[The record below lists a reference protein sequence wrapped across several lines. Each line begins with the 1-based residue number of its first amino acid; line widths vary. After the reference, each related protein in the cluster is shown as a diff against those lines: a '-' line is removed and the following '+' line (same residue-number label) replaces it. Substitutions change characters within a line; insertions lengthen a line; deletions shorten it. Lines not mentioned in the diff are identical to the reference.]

1 MTTPVKRMPFEE
13 LLVKKGLILER
24 EKDTL
29 LETAKTSN
37 QSVASILLERGTL
50 TEESAGQILADQYGL
65 PWNDLEEFRVPTPL
79 MESIPVE
86 LMHRYEFVPMEKEGD
101 VLTIAIAKPQDLRM
115 IDELE
120 HQLGSELRLVVSSKS
135 AILDA
140 LSNSE
145 GNSQVL
151 TRIKAE
157 LDPVLIKEDEKGEEI
172 LSVERITQDQ
182 SPVVKLV
189 NTIILTGLQKHAS
202 DIHIEPTDRAVE
214 VKFRIDGV
222 LYLAMEPFDT
232 GIHASLISRLKIMSE
247 LDIAERR
254 TPQDGRF
261 KLLLNQRTIDFRVS
275 ILPSVYGESV
285 VIRILDKQHVSSGVQ
300 GLRLEALGY
309 TGEDLRRFRRAI
321 TRPYGMVLVT
331 GPTGSGKTTTLYAA
345 LNEVH
350 SEEDKIITIEDP
362 VEYQLKGIVQIPVNE
377 KKGLTFARGLRSI
390 LRHDPDKIMVGEIRD
405 LETAQIAI
413 QSALTGHLVFTTVHA
428 NNAFDV
434 ISRFVN
440 MGIESYN
447 FVASLSCI
455 LAQRL
460 VRSVCPYCRVPVE
473 IHPDQC
479 RESGIDYD
487 TVKHQTFFEGKGC
500 NECHGLGFR
509 GRKAITEFLD
519 MTDSIKEMILSGKS
533 SSEIRIAAIA
543 QGMTSLRQAALEKV
557 FRGEST
563 LKEIN
568 RVTPVEEIL

>member
-1 MTTPVKRMPFEE
+1 MTTPVKRMPFVEI
-13 LLVKKGLILER
+13 LVKKGFILEH
-24 EKDTL
+24 EKDSL
-29 LETAKTSN
+29 RETAKKEN
-37 QSVASILLERGTL
+37 QSMGSILLERGTL
-50 TEESAGQILADQYGL
+50 TEDSLGQILADQFGL
-65 PWNDLEEFRVPTPL
+65 PWNNLEEFRIPTSL
-79 MESIPVE
+79 MESIPIE
-86 LMHRYEFVPMEKEGD
+86 LMHRYEFIPMAKERD
-101 VLTIAIAKPQDLRM
+101 VLTIAIANPHDLRM

-120 HQLGSELRLVVSSKS
+120 HQVGYELDLVVSSKP
-135 AILDA
+135 AILDV

-157 LDPVLIKEDEKGEEI
+157 LDPVLIKEDEKGEDV

-189 NTIILTGLQKHAS
+189 NTIILTALQKQAS
-202 DIHIEPTDRAVE
+202 DIHIEPTDRTVD

-222 LYLAMEPFDT
+222 LYLAMDPFDM
-232 GIHASLISRLKIMSE
+232 GIHPSLISRLKIMSE

-261 KLLLNQRTIDFRVS
+261 KLLLNNRTIDFRVS

-285 VIRILDKQHVSSGVQ
+285 VIRVLDKQHVSAGVQ

-309 TGEDLRRFRRAI
+309 TGADLRQFRRAI

-350 SEEDKIITIEDP
+350 TDDDKIITIEDP

-460 VRSVCPYCRVPVE
+460 VRSICPFCRVPVE
-473 IHPDQC
+473 ITLEQC
-479 RESGIDYD
+479 RESGIDYE

-500 NECHGLGFR
+500 NECHGLGFK

-519 MTDSIKEMILSGKS
+519 MTDSMKEMILSGKS
-533 SSEIRIAAIA
+533 SSEIRVAAMA

-568 RVTPVEEIL
+568 RVTQVDDIA

>member
-1 MTTPVKRMPFEE
+1 MPTPVKRMGLED
-13 LLVKKGLILER
+13 LLVRKSVISDGEIRILQE
-24 EKDTL
+24 E
-29 LETAKTSN
+29 AKHANRPLS
-37 QSVASILLERGTL
+37 ALLLERGTV
-50 TEESAGQILADQYGL
+50 TEGMLGQLLAEQFGI
-65 PWNDLEEFRVPTPL
+65 PWHDLQDFRVPSSL
-79 MESIPVE
+79 MQLIPVE
-86 LMHRYEFVPMEKEGD
+86 LMHRYGFVPMDHEED
-101 VLTIAIAKPQDLRM
+101 VLTIAVSDPQNLRM

-120 HQLGSELRLVVSSKS
+120 HQLGYELRLVVSSNS
-135 AILDA
+135 AIQET

-157 LDPVLIKEDEKGEEI
+157 LDPVLIKEDEKGEEV

-189 NTIILTGLQKHAS
+189 NTIILTALQKHAS
-202 DIHIEPTDRAVE
+202 DIHIEPSEQSVE

-222 LYLAMEPFDT
+222 LYLAMDPFDP
-232 GIHASLISRLKIMSE
+232 GIHGSLISRLKIMSE

-254 TPQDGRF
+254 IPQDGRF
-261 KLLLNQRTIDFRVS
+261 KLLVNRRTIDFRVS

-285 VIRILDKQHVSSGVQ
+285 VIRILDKQHVSAGVQ

-309 TGEDLRRFRRAI
+309 TGEDLARFRRAI
-321 TRPYGMVLVT
+321 IRPYGMVLVT

-350 SEEDKIITIEDP
+350 SDEDKIITIEDP

-440 MGIESYN
+440 MGIEPYN

-460 VRSVCPYCRVPVE
+460 VRSLCPTCRVPVNIDPE
-473 IHPDQC
+473 QC

-487 TVKHQTFFEGKGC
+487 TVKHKTFFEGKGC
-500 NECHGLGFR
+500 NECNGLGFR

-519 MTDSIKEMILSGKS
+519 MTDSIKEMILHGKS
-533 SSEIRIAAIA
+533 SSEIRIAAMA
-543 QGMTSLRQAALEKV
+543 QGMTSLRQAAMDKV
-557 FRGEST
+557 LKGETT

-568 RVTPVEEIL
+568 RVTPIEEIG

>member
-1 MTTPVKRMPFEE
+1 MTTPVKRMPFED
-13 LLVKKGLILER
+13 LLVEKGLILER

-29 LETAKTSN
+29 VETARTTN
-37 QSVASILLERGTL
+37 QTIATILLERGTL
-50 TEESAGQILADQYGL
+50 TDAMIGQVLADQYGL
-65 PWNDLEEFRVPTPL
+65 PWNDLKEFRIPTAL

-86 LMHRYEFVPMEKEGD
+86 LMHRYEFVPMEQED
-101 VLTIAIAKPQDLRM
+101 QVLTIAIAKPQDLRM

-120 HQLGSELRLVVSSKS
+120 HQLGFELRLVVTSQT
-135 AILDA
+135 AILEA

-157 LDPVLIKEDEKGEEI
+157 LDPVLIKEDEKGEEV
-172 LSVERITQDQ
+172 LSVERITQDL

-189 NTIILTGLQKHAS
+189 NTIILTALQKHAS
-202 DIHIEPTDRAVE
+202 DIHIEPTDRTVE

-232 GIHASLISRLKIMSE
+232 GIHPSLISRLKIMSE

-285 VIRILDKQHVSSGVQ
+285 VIRILDKQHVSAGVQ

-345 LNEVH
+345 INEVH
-350 SEEDKIITIEDP
+350 SDEDKIITIEDP

-460 VRSVCPYCRVPVE
+460 VRSICPTCRVPVQ

-479 RESGIDYD
+479 QESGIDYE
-487 TVKHQTFFEGKGC
+487 TVKHLTFFEGKGC

-519 MTDSIKEMILSGKS
+519 MTDSIKEMILNEKS
-533 SSEIRIAAIA
+533 ISEMRTAAMA
-543 QGMTSLRQAALEKV
+543 QGMTTLRQAALEKV
-557 FRGEST
+557 FRGETT

-568 RVTPVEEIL
+568 RVTPIEDR

>member
-1 MTTPVKRMPFEE
+1 MTTPVKRIPFED
-13 LLVKKGLILER
+13 LLVEKGLILER

-29 LETAKTSN
+29 VEAARTTN
-37 QSVASILLERGTL
+37 QTIATILLERGTV
-50 TEESAGQILADQYGL
+50 TDDMIGQVLADQYGL
-65 PWNDLEEFRVPTPL
+65 PWNNLKEFRIPTPL

-86 LMHRYEFVPMEKEGD
+86 LMHRYEFVPMEQEEH

-120 HQLGSELRLVVSSKS
+120 HQLGFELRLVVSSQT

-157 LDPVLIKEDEKGEEI
+157 LDPVLIKEDEKGEEV
-172 LSVERITQDQ
+172 LSVERITRDI

-189 NTIILTGLQKHAS
+189 NTIILTALQKHAS
-202 DIHIEPTDRAVE
+202 DIHIEPTERTVD

-232 GIHASLISRLKIMSE
+232 GIHPSLISRLKIMSE

-285 VIRILDKQHVSSGVQ
+285 VIRILDKQHISAGVQ

-345 LNEVH
+345 INEVH
-350 SEEDKIITIEDP
+350 SDEDKIITIEDP

-460 VRSVCPYCRVPVE
+460 VRSICPTCRVPVQ

-479 RESGIDYD
+479 EESGIDYE
-487 TVKHQTFFEGKGC
+487 TVKHLTFFEGKGC

-519 MTDSIKEMILSGKS
+519 MTDSIKEMILHEKS
-533 SSEIRIAAIA
+533 ASEIRTAAMA
-543 QGMTSLRQAALEKV
+543 QGMTTLRQAALEKV
-557 FRGEST
+557 FRGETT

-568 RVTPVEEIL
+568 RVTPIEGL